1 MLNPGGWPGSDNRA
15 CNYHS
20 ITGLT
25 AVSHVGL
32 CDSVFPTGFPIEENF
47 LPRFMIGMLWLCA
60 AWCAPVWADVYGFID
75 EQGVAHLAPKA
86 LDERYRLF
94 KRGSLPTVQTGPAVD
109 VSHYLAGR
117 DTRAMSTL
125 GPLIDSTARR
135 HQLEPALLHALIT
148 VESGYHASA
157 TSPKGAQGLMQ
168 LMPDTAARF
177 GVSGEAVSEP
187 RRNLEAGARYL
198 SFLLGLFNHQLDLA
212 LAAYNA
218 GEGVVQRLGKIPPYE
233 ETEQYVKAVRAL
245 YLRQGGRVLADGRL
259 RSKVLATQLAM
270 PTLPAWQP
278 EVD

>member
-1 MLNPGGWPGSDNRA
+1 M
-15 CNYHS
+15 
-20 ITGLT
+20 
-25 AVSHVGL
+25 
-32 CDSVFPTGFPIEENF
+32 
-47 LPRFMIGMLWLCA
+47 PRFMIGMVWLCA

-168 LMPDTAARF
+168 LMPNTAARF
-177 GVSGEAVSEP
+177 GVSGEAVNEP

>member
-1 MLNPGGWPGSDNRA
+1 M
-15 CNYHS
+15 
-20 ITGLT
+20 
-25 AVSHVGL
+25 
-32 CDSVFPTGFPIEENF
+32 
-47 LPRFMIGMLWLCA
+47 PRFIIGMLWLYA
-60 AWCAPVWADVYGFID
+60 AWCAPAWADVYGFID

-94 KRGSLPTVQTGPAVD
+94 KRGALPAAQTGPAVD

-117 DTRAMSTL
+117 NTTAMHKL
-125 GPLIDSTARR
+125 GPLIDSTALRY
-135 HQLEPALLHALIT
+135 QLEPALLHALIT

-177 GVSGEAVSEP
+177 GVSGDAVSEP
-187 RRNLEAGARYL
+187 RRNLDAGARYL
-198 SFLLGLFNHQLDLA
+198 RFLLDLFNHQLDLT

-233 ETEQYVKAVRAL
+233 ETEQYVKAVRTL

-259 RSKVLATQLAM
+259 RSKALAAQLAM
-270 PTLPAWQP
+270 PALPALLP
-278 EVD
+278 DTE